1 MQPRAATPPPE
12 GRTLESPLYNIYGA
26 DLVSKR
32 VGNYRYNPVRGA
44 LLSQLWVR

>member
-1 MQPRAATPPPE
+1 MTDTGAPPS
-12 GRTLESPLYNIYGA
+12 LSVVIPLYNGYGA

-32 VGNYRYNPVRGA
+32 VRNYQYNPRYGA

>member
-1 MQPRAATPPPE
+1 MPS
-12 GRTLESPLYNIYGA
+12 GRRKPLYNLYGA

-32 VGNYRYNPVRGA
+32 VGNYRYNPMRGA